1 MKSCSFGE
9 ILILSGSY
17 DSFCGKKKSFMVNS
31 VNSPIL
37 RSAWGGHRQDYQSC
51 GFNHQPMAQAGGCTA
66 RDSKQKVGE
75 KTTTVP
81 GVYIYIYITD
91 IIYIYIRMY
100 IYTCLHIY
108 ICIFYLFIDVYIGK
122 IMEGSNWLRTLFD
135 EPSN

>member
-51 GFNHQPMAQAGGCTA
+51 GFTHQPMAQAGGGTA
-66 RDSKQKVGE
+66 RESKQKVGE
-75 KTTTVP
+75 NTTTVP

-100 IYTCLHIY
+100 IYMFTYIY
-108 ICIFYLFIDVYIGK
+108 MYFLFVY
-122 IMEGSNWLRTLFD
+122 
-135 EPSN
+135 